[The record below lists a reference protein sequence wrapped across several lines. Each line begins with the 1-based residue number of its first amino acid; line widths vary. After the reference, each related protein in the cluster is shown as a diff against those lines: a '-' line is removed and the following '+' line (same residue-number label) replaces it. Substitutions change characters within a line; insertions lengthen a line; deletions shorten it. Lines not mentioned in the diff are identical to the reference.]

1 MCRRPRWSRA
11 LLSASGRNL
20 KAPAGRRY
28 NRVNQTEK
36 RDLRAAALTARAAAL
51 RSSKSDRT
59 AGDRAAANFLA
70 TIDPAPG
77 TAVSGYWPVGDEL
90 DCRPLLHR
98 LVAAGCVVGLPVVVA
113 RRSPLAFRA
122 WTPGAAMAAGVLA
135 IPVPAGPVAAVV
147 PSVLIVPLLA
157 FDGSGH
163 RLGYGGGYYDRTL
176 AGLRASGGPVTAVGY
191 GFAAQEVA
199 AVPHGDTDQRL
210 DWIVTEWQTR
220 RF

>member
-1 MCRRPRWSRA
+1 M
-11 LLSASGRNL
+11 
-20 KAPAGRRY
+20 
-28 NRVNQTEK
+28 NQTEK
-36 RDLRAAALTARAAAL
+36 RDLRAAALKARGAARRSTHWAAPGAAAGAAHGAANGAVAA
-51 RSSKSDRT
+51 DRT

-113 RRSPLAFRA
+113 RRAPLAFRA
-122 WTPGAAMAAGVLA
+122 WAPGAAMAAGVLA
-135 IPVPAGPVAAVV
+135 IPVPAGDAAAVV

-157 FDGSGH
+157 FDRSGY

-176 AGLRASGGPVTAVGY
+176 ADLRASGGPVTAVGY

-199 AVPHGDTDQRL
+199 AVPHDDTDQRL
-210 DWIVTEWQTR
+210 DWIVTERQAR

>member
-1 MCRRPRWSRA
+1 MSTAKVVPRLA
-11 LLSASGRNL
+11 FCLGAEFENPMGR
-20 KAPAGRRY
+20 GY
-28 NRVNQTEK
+28 NRVIQTEK
-36 RDLRAAALTARAAAL
+36 RELRAAALTARRAAHGAVAA
-51 RSSKSDRT
+51 DRT
-59 AGDRAAANFLA
+59 AEDCAAANFLA

-77 TAVSGYWPVGDEL
+77 TAVSGYWPIGDEL

-98 LVAAGCVVGLPVVVA
+98 LVAAGSVVGLPVVVA
-113 RRSPLAFRA
+113 RRAPLAFRA

-135 IPVPAGPVAAVV
+135 IPVPAGDAAAVV

-157 FDGSGH
+157 FDRSGY

-176 AGLRASGGPVTAVGY
+176 AALRASGGPVLAVGY

-199 AVPHGDTDQRL
+199 AVPHDDTDQRL
-210 DWIVTEWQTR
+210 DWIVTERQVR